1 MYVAVGP
8 HQLRR
13 CPAPPHA
20 TPSTTA
26 HLHAPPPALQ
36 EDEEED
42 TEYAD
47 DRAIAGAYATSH
59 SHGRRSRHG
68 EYHQHC
74 DRRHHHHHHH
84 HCDRRL
90 CHRRSVTAI
99 ILPYHLTPPRREQT
113 GQRRYRTA

>member
-1 MYVAVGP
+1 MCVAVGP
-8 HQLRR
+8 HELRG

-26 HLHAPPPALQ
+26 HHHAPPPALQ

-59 SHGRRSRHG
+59 SHGCRSGHV
-68 EYHQHC
+68 EYHQYC
-74 DRRHHHHHHH
+74 DRRRRHNHH